1 LAEFHPGEDIMYRI
15 RGVSFSLIL
24 SALLLAAGSDDV
36 FAQQRPSGARPTTPA
51 IDAPAAGAE
60 RPASVAVEPLRTA
73 VDRPIDIKDIR
84 LDLRVDL
91 AKKLAEGSATMQIR
105 SLRPIKHVE
114 LDAVAFHVK
123 KVSLA
128 QGDGSPQPAQHTH
141 DGKKLTILLPTP
153 WSAGQEATLRVDYRV
168 EDPKEGLHFFG
179 PTAAEPDTPR
189 IVWSQG
195 EPTSNRY
202 WFPCID
208 EPDERQTTEIVVT
221 VPEGFEAV
229 SNGKLLSR
237 KTSDDGKSVIFDWRQ
252 DKPHPSYLVTLVVGQ
267 FDVVREEWD
276 RVPVLYYV
284 PRGKKDQV
292 APTFARTREMLAFFS
307 KRFGIHYPWDKY
319 AQVVAYR
326 FGGGMENTSATTMGD
341 ILQDQRSIL
350 ERDSDSIISHE
361 LAHQWWGDLVTCRDW
376 AHIWLNEGF
385 ASYAEALW
393 DEHRDG
399 ADAYAY
405 NMYQKAGGAISGGK
419 TRPVVDRR
427 YPTAMSMFDGRA
439 YPKGA
444 WVLHMLRR
452 RVGED
457 VFFKAVEQ
465 YGSGHRLQ
473 SAETADF
480 RRTME
485 RVTGR
490 NLERFFYDWTERP
503 GNPVLDVTTE
513 YTPASQQARVVVKQ
527 TQSGEPFHFPLTLR
541 VSCAGAAKPVVVEQD
556 VMDKENTFLIPL
568 PGTPTRV
575 EIDPEQAILAEI
587 KETKG
592 RDLWADQLLQGSSVP
607 VRLRAVRHFRDS
619 KTDED
624 RELLARA
631 LAEEKFWGVQTEI
644 ASALADMGGET
655 ARAALME
662 GCRHSNARVRR
673 ACMQGLGNLQSDSQ
687 IAEFAAQVLRKSDPS
702 YGVCGAAMLT
712 YVKHKG
718 KDAVAVLSPWLTRP
732 SHNDTL
738 RASALAALA
747 QTQDP
752 AALDLLLQYAKAGNP
767 RTSRGAALRGLTQ
780 FVRKAKLSDEQSKQI
795 ETLLAEGLQG
805 DDMMTQF
812 VVLNATTELGP
823 LASSLLP
830 AVEKLSRDGSNERI
844 RELAKQTAEKIRG
857 QDKSAAAPATAEVK
871 QLREEVEKLKREQAD
886 LRERLRKLEKPARE

>member
-1 LAEFHPGEDIMYRI
+1 MYRI
-15 RGVSFSLIL
+15 RRVPVTLIL
-24 SALLLAAGSDDV
+24 SALLVAVCGEIA
-36 FAQQRPSGARPTTPA
+36 FAQQRPSVTRPTPPA
-51 IDAPAAGAE
+51 IDAPAPAAQ
-60 RPASVAVEPLRTA
+60 RPASPAVEPLRTA
-73 VDRPIDIKDIR
+73 VDRPIDIQDIR

-91 AKKLAEGSATMQIR
+91 TKKSVEGSATLQIR
-105 SLRPIKHVE
+105 GLRTLKHLD
-114 LDAVAFHVK
+114 LDAVDFHVK
-123 KVSLA
+123 KVSMTLGNKPLHSV
-128 QGDGSPQPAQHTH
+128 QYTH

-168 EDPKEGLHFFG
+168 EDPKQGLHFFG
-179 PTAAEPDTPR
+179 PTSAEPDAPR

-195 EPTSNRY
+195 EPISNRY

-208 EPDERQTTEIVVT
+208 APDERQTTELVVT
-221 VPEGFEAV
+221 VPEGFEAI
-229 SNGKLLSR
+229 SNGKLV
-237 KTSDDGKSVIFDWRQ
+237 TSKASPDGKNVTFDWKQ

-276 RVPVLYYV
+276 KVPVLYYV

-292 APTFARTREMLAFFS
+292 ATTFARTREMLAFFS

-350 ERDSDSIISHE
+350 DRDSDGIIAHE

-376 AHIWLNEGF
+376 AHLWLNEGF

-405 NMYQKAGGAISGGK
+405 NMFQKAAGAISGGK
-419 TRPVVDRR
+419 KRPVLDRR
-427 YPTAMSMFDGRA
+427 YPTPMSMFDSRA

-452 RVGED
+452 RVGDDE
-457 VFFKAVEQ
+457 FFKGVQQ
-465 YGSGHRLQ
+465 YGSTHRLQ

-503 GNPVLDVTTE
+503 GNPVLEVTTE
-513 YTPASQQARVVVKQ
+513 YTPATQQARVVVKQ
-527 TQSGEPFHFPLTLR
+527 TQSGEPFHFPLTLLVNR
-541 VSCAGAAKPVVVEQD
+541 SGVTKPVVIEQD
-556 VMDKENTFLIPL
+556 VTDKENTFLIPL

-575 EIDPEQAILAEI
+575 EVDPEQAVLAEI

-592 RDLWADQLLQGSSVP
+592 RELWAAQLLEGSTVP
-607 VRLRAVRHFRDS
+607 VRLQAVRHFRDS

-644 ASALADMGGET
+644 ASALAAIGGDK
-655 ARAALME
+655 AREALME
-662 GCRHSNARVRR
+662 GSRHSNARVRR
-673 ACMQGLGNLQSDSQ
+673 ACIQALGNLPSDRQ
-687 IAEFAAQVLRKSDPS
+687 IAEFAAEVLRKVDPS
-702 YGVCGAAMLT
+702 YGVCGAAMRT
-712 YVKHKG
+712 YAKHKG
-718 KDAVAVLSPWLTRP
+718 KDAVAVLSPWLSRP
-732 SHNDTL
+732 SQNDTL
-738 RASALAALA
+738 RAAALDALA
-747 QTQDP
+747 QTHDP
-752 AALDLLLQYAKAGNP
+752 AIIDLLLKYAKAGNP
-767 RTSRGAALRGLTQ
+767 RNARGASLRGLIQ
-780 FVRKAKLSDEQSKQI
+780 LVQKAKLNEEQRKQI
-795 ETLLAEGLQG
+795 QSVLVDSLQG
-805 DDMMTQF
+805 DDAMAQF
-812 VVLNATTELGP
+812 VVLNASTGLGP
-823 LASSLLP
+823 MASTLLP
-830 AVEKLSRDGSNERI
+830 AVEKLGRDASNERV
-844 RELAKQTAEKIRG
+844 RELARQTAEKIRS
-857 QDKSAAAPATAEVK
+857 QDKNASTPTSAEVK
-871 QLREEVEKLKREQAD
+871 QLREEVERLKREQAD
-886 LRERLRKLEKPARE
+886 LRERLRKIEKKSGE